1 MKQSKKPLFIP
12 LKTEYYEAF
21 IAGTKNIEYRRY
33 GRGWNE
39 KTCEVGREVVLSK
52 GYGKQNRRVGVI
64 ISFDIIHGSS
74 LPGDS
79 VEKCYGTKDIQ
90 LAAIGI
96 DLS

>member
-1 MKQSKKPLFIP
+1 MLGGVRSHLIIYYWEDMMKQTKKPLFIP

-21 IAGTKNIEYRRY
+21 IAGTKNTEYRRY

-64 ISFDIIHGSS
+64 ISFDIIH
-74 LPGDS
+74 
-79 VEKCYGTKDIQ
+79 
-90 LAAIGI
+90 
-96 DLS
+96 